1 MDEKTVLKLKQ
12 LEKAR
17 SKQKEEEDLSIVDIL
32 KMKQD
37 LIQLMQPTENVW
49 PLV

>member
-1 MDEKTVLKLKQ
+1 MADEKTVLKLKQ

-17 SKQKEEEDLSIVDIL
+17 SKQKEDEEDLSIVDIL

-37 LIQLMQPTENVW
+37 LIQLMQPTENVR
-49 PLV
+49 